1 MLTVYIW
8 LYISYHVM
16 SCPFP
21 FPHPEAH
28 APPRKRNLLEV
39 QENQSSGWQVHSQGG
54 GRGTRSITQP
64 TSLSL
69 SLSVGRDCPQPSYED
84 APKKP
89 TCIHL
94 NYDAVDMALHS
105 RRVRLGNVRQEP
117 CGLAMTLM
125 KSAGLPAC
133 LIGGCSCFCSWFVLV
148 SVLGLYLFLCSLAAR
163 FCFVWIKVTP
173 PHPHPPYSYSD
184 AYSDSDSSTPLL
196 LPPFFPKYYL
206 VVPVANGIAYSIT
219 VVYSYSS
226 QDATVLID

>member
-1 MLTVYIW
+1 MPLHARGTCWRCKKIKAQVDRCT
-8 LYISYHVM
+8 LKAVA
-16 SCPFP
+16 
-21 FPHPEAH
+21 EAH
-28 APPRKRNLLEV
+28 AASHSPP
-39 QENQSSGWQVHSQGG
+39 
-54 GRGTRSITQP
+54 
-64 TSLSL
+64 LSL

-148 SVLGLYLFLCSLAAR
+148 SVLGLYLFLE
-163 FCFVWIKVTP
+163 
-173 PHPHPPYSYSD
+173 
-184 AYSDSDSSTPLL
+184 LL
-196 LPPFFPKYYL
+196 LRAFCTAGTWLK
-206 VVPVANGIAYSIT
+206 A
-219 VVYSYSS
+219 
-226 QDATVLID
+226 

>member
-1 MLTVYIW
+1 MSGKWLLRAYHAYSIHMIIYIVSCDVMPLSFSSPWGTCPSTQEEPAGGARKSKLRLTGALSRRW
-8 LYISYHVM
+8 QRHTQ
-16 SCPFP
+16 
-21 FPHPEAH
+21 HHTAH
-28 APPRKRNLLEV
+28 
-39 QENQSSGWQVHSQGG
+39 
-54 GRGTRSITQP
+54 
-64 TSLSL
+64 LSL

-173 PHPHPPYSYSD
+173 PIPTPLTPTPTP
-184 AYSDSDSSTPLL
+184 TPLL
-196 LPPFFPKYYL
+196 L
-206 VVPVANGIAYSIT
+206 YSFLP
-219 VVYSYSS
+219 SS
-226 QDATVLID
+226 PSTTW